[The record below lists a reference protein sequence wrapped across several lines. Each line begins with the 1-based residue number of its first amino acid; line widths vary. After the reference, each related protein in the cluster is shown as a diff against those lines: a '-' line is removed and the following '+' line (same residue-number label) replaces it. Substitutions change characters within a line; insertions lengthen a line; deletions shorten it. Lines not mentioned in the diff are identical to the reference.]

1 MTTVVTDEKKPLEPT
16 QLASRRRALDSLP
29 SQARTTGDKAAARS
43 RLVRRLRIAL
53 PILALVLVAAFLFNT
68 RSNDVDDAFLDDFKD
83 IDASAEELS
92 MASPRFA
99 GIDNKGKP
107 FEITAEAARQN
118 TNVKDVVS
126 LERPHAV
133 QGVNNGSTVVSADK
147 GVYRSDVNILELE
160 DQVTLQHEVGS
171 EVYIFRAPSATVSIK
186 DEIVTSD
193 TGVGGEGPDGR
204 ELTAERMKA
213 YNADGRVVFE
223 GNVHMRIYPKNAVP
237 KNEGIETN
245 NDVGDKPALKDVDIE
260 NPQ

>member
-1 MTTVVTDEKKPLEPT
+1 MATLVTDEKKPPEPT
-16 QLASRRRALDSLP
+16 QLASRRRVLDSLP
-29 SQARTTGDKAAARS
+29 SRARTTGDQAAARS
-43 RLVRRLRIAL
+43 RMVRRLRLAL
-53 PILALVLVAAFLFNT
+53 PIIAIVLVGAFLFNT

-107 FEITAEAARQN
+107 FEITADAARQN
-118 TNVKDVVS
+118 TNLKDVVT

-133 QGVNNGSTVVSADK
+133 QGENNGSTVVSADK
-147 GVYRSDVNILELE
+147 GVYRSDQNILELE

-171 EVYIFRAPSATVSIK
+171 ETYTFRAPSATVAIK

-193 TGVGGEGPDGR
+193 TGVGGEGPKGR
-204 ELTAERMKA
+204 ELSAERMKA
-213 YNADGRVVFE
+213 YNGEGRVVFE
-223 GNVHMRIYPKNAVP
+223 GNVHMRIYPKSTEP
-237 KNEGIETN
+237 KDQNQDAER
-245 NDVGDKPALKDVDIE
+245 PALKDVDIE

>member
-1 MTTVVTDEKKPLEPT
+1 MTTLVTDEKKPPEPT
-16 QLASRRRALDSLP
+16 QLAARRRVLDSLP

-53 PILALVLVAAFLFNT
+53 PILAIVLVGAFLFNT
-68 RSNDVDDAFLDDFKD
+68 NSNDVDDAFLDDFKD

-107 FEITAEAARQN
+107 FEITAAAARQN
-118 TNVKDVVS
+118 TSMKDVVT
-126 LERPHAV
+126 LDRPHAV
-133 QGVNNGSTVVSADK
+133 QGEDNGSTVVRADK
-147 GVYRSDVNILELE
+147 GVYRSDNNILELE
-160 DQVTLQHEVGS
+160 DEVTLQHEVGS
-171 EVYIFRAPSATVSIK
+171 DIYIFRSPSATVSIK
-186 DEIVTSD
+186 EEIVTSD

-223 GNVHMRIYPKNAVP
+223 GNVHMRIYPKKADATDDNA
-237 KNEGIETN
+237 EASG
-245 NDVGDKPALKDVDIE
+245 KPALKDVDIE